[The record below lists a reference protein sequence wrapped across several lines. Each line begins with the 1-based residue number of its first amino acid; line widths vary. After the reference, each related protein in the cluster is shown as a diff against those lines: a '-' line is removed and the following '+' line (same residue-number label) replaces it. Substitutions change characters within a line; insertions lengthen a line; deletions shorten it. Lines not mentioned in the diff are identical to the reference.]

1 MDLTVLGKKIT
12 KGFKRY
18 KYAVLILLLGLAL
31 MLIPGKRSAPQAT
44 EPVAS
49 PESQSADAC
58 VLLEEILSQIQGA
71 GKVRVLLSEAAGQRT
86 VYQTDSDISGDSTR
100 LDTVII
106 TDGDR
111 AQNGLIQQVDPPTYL
126 GAIIVCQGGDRAEV
140 RLAIAEAVS
149 HYTGLGI
156 DKISV
161 LKMK

>member
-1 MDLTVLGKKIT
+1 MDLKDFKKRIT
-12 KGFKRY
+12 DGFKQY
-18 KYAVLILLLGLAL
+18 KYAVLILILGLAL
-31 MLIPGKRSAPQAT
+31 MLIPGKRAVSQTAEPQQEVQT
-44 EPVAS
+44 
-49 PESQSADAC
+49 QSLDVCA
-58 VLLEEILSQIQGA
+58 LLEEILSQIQGA

-86 VYQTDSDISGDSTR
+86 VYQTDSDISGDSSR

-149 HYTGLGI
+149 RYTGLGI